1 MFCGFD
7 LVNSVKFSELYTYVT
22 LRRMVYVTVVE
33 PLYDEFGEIQTKLL
47 YEQSLRT
54 AAESYAI
61 KVGLHVDKYMLKSLI
76 QR

>member
-22 LRRMVYVTVVE
+22 LRLMVYVTVVE

-61 KVGLHVDKYMLKSLI
+61 KVGLHVD
-76 QR
+76 

>member
-1 MFCGFD
+1 MFCGFG
-7 LVNSVKFSELYTYVT
+7 LVNSVKLSELYTHVT
-22 LRRMVYVTVVE
+22 LRLMVYVTVVE

-61 KVGLHVDKYMLKSLI
+61 KVGLHVD
-76 QR
+76 